1 MSLSRSLAGAI
12 AVAATAGVLSLPVAA
27 DARVTV
33 RAGEKSFQQT
43 FPVASR
49 LCTEIAKGVRH
60 PVLRRSAARVL
71 ADCALLKRRFH
82 AARTAVIA
90 ARTALLAMRA
100 AGHAATVL
108 TCARPAAHSRACLLA
123 RERELRLDFVLE
135 GEGIHAAH
143 VYYRTVELD
152 RRDFWRAI
160 RRLRGGAREREDE
173 PIPLLSS

>member
-1 MSLSRSLAGAI
+1 MKALA
-12 AVAATAGVLSLPVAA
+12 
-27 DARVTV
+27 
-33 RAGEKSFQQT
+33 
-43 FPVASR
+43 
-49 LCTEIAKGVRH
+49 AKTG
-60 PVLRRSAARVL
+60 SS
-71 ADCALLKRRFH
+71 
-82 AARTAVIA
+82 T
-90 ARTALLAMRA
+90 
-100 AGHAATVL
+100 
-108 TCARPAAHSRACLLA
+108 AAHTRACLLA